1 MYCKKCGSKL
11 PDESVFCTQCRAR
24 MKASVKSVAAKTAAV
39 KETAVVKE
47 TEPEEKPISELG
59 KSKAKKAKISKK
71 VFCFSSLAFVISLL
85 LFFIVGF
92 NIVLA
97 VIFTVSFLMAIFS
110 FIAMCGYI
118 KDIPKDEKTK
128 SQKVLTI
135 VVIVITSLL
144 VLFFS
149 WYRLM
154 GGQEYIMNLIMS
166 KIA

>member
-11 PDESVFCTQCRAR
+11 PDESVFCAQCGAR
-24 MKASVKSVAAKTAAV
+24 IKASVKSVAAKTVAV
-39 KETAVVKE
+39 KETAAVKE

-85 LFFIVGF
+85 LLFIVGL

-97 VIFTVSFLMAIFS
+97 VIVSVSFLMAIFS

-118 KDIPKDEKTK
+118 NDIPEEERTK
-128 SQKVLTI
+128 GQDTLI
-135 VVIVITSLL
+135 VVLSIAEALVVI
-144 VLFFS
+144 FAIIF
-149 WYRLM
+149 
-154 GGQEYIMNLIMS
+154 QIM
-166 KIA
+166 K